1 MPAPTPTSP
10 TAAPARAHSRARAS
24 APSGASAAVLR
35 AEARLFRR
43 EPAAVF
49 WIILFPALLLT
60 ILGLV
65 PAMREVDEGLDGQR
79 VIDLYVPTVVLLA
92 MIVAGVQSMPVTLT
106 SYREHGILRRLS
118 TTPAR
123 PRYLLIA
130 QLVLHGAA
138 MLLGLVLAL
147 VVGRLAF
154 DVALPSQPAGYA
166 LTVLV
171 AGFAALALGGLLSSF
186 FRTVKATQAVSTA
199 VFFPMMFTAG
209 VYVPISTLPD
219 GPRTVVELTPFGA
232 ASQALDAAAVG
243 DWPSWTHLGVTALW
257 GVVLVSA
264 AARWFRWE

>member
-1 MPAPTPTSP
+1 MSAPISTRPPAPSR
-10 TAAPARAHSRARAS
+10 APAPR
-24 APSGASAAVLR
+24 GASAAVLR
-35 AEARLFRR
+35 SEARLFRR

-60 ILGLV
+60 VLGLI
-65 PAMREVDEGLDGQR
+65 PAMREADEELGGQR
-79 VIDLYVPTVVLLA
+79 VIDLYVPIVVLLA

-118 TTPAR
+118 ATPAR
-123 PRYLLIA
+123 PRYLLTA

-138 MLLGLVLAL
+138 MLLGLLLAL

-154 DVALPSQPAGYA
+154 DVALPSQPVGYA
-166 LTVLV
+166 LTLLV
-171 AGFAALALGGLLSSF
+171 AAFAALSLGGLLASF
-186 FRTVKATQAVSTA
+186 FGTVKATQTVGTV

-209 VYVPISTLPD
+209 VYAPISTLPD
-219 GPRTVVELTPFGA
+219 AVRDIVVLTPFGA
-232 ASQALDAAAVG
+232 SSQALDAAAVG